1 MVAPLDLLAWL
12 RKGKLLQC
20 FFSVG
25 PKEWS
30 SGPQLF
36 EIFFSLPCMSQKCH
50 GLNRNLIF
58 CRLSF
63 SGVQSVEHMM
73 WHWELSNHVS
83 TEKLFKS
90 SYECQFF
97 GEHWNQSEF
106 PPINRVSGR
115 CIHFNSDKDLDH
127 LLLRCLVARLHLSCA
142 TRLVKPSL
150 KRFRQLVGSSAN

>member
-25 PKEWS
+25 LKEWS

-36 EIFFSLPCMSQKCH
+36 EVFFSLPCISQKCH
-50 GLNRNLIF
+50 GLNRNLFF

-73 WHWELSNHVS
+73 WHGN
-83 TEKLFKS
+83 FQNM
-90 SYECQFF
+90 CQQKNFSKVPMNAKIF
-97 GEHWNQSEF
+97 GGSEISR
-106 PPINRVSGR
+106 INGR
-115 CIHFNSDKDLDH
+115 CIHFKWDRDLDH

-150 KRFRQLVGSSAN
+150 KSFRQLVGISAN